1 MYLRSGIGVGHLTRV
16 YGGILLSFVLVVVSF
31 TLVDC
36 FIVIIRWNY
45 GQLANRPTRRRQL
58 ANV

>member
-16 YGGILLSFVLVVVSF
+16 YGGILLSFVFVDVSF

-36 FIVIIRWNY
+36 FIVIMDETKKKWFRKTFNY
-45 GQLANRPTRRRQL
+45 KKLR
-58 ANV
+58 

>member
-36 FIVIIRWNY
+36 FIVIV
-45 GQLANRPTRRRQL
+45 GETKKK
-58 ANV
+58 